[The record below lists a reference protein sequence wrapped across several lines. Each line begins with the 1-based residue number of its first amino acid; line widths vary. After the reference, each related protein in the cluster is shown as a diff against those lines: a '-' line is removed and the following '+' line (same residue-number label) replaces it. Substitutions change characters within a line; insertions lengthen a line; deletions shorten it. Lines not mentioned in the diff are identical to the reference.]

1 MRRKRL
7 VPQTLLSHHSPLVQV
22 HPFIC
27 TILRPAS
34 LQSDNMAQQLSPL
47 DYANL
52 PVAAPPVGVLPN
64 LNNPSTRAIEIYV
77 GFCSLATIREAGNH
91 TYVGLG

>member
-1 MRRKRL
+1 
-7 VPQTLLSHHSPLVQV
+7 
-22 HPFIC
+22 
-27 TILRPAS
+27 
-34 LQSDNMAQQLSPL
+34 MAQQLSPL

-77 GFCSLATIREAGNH
+77 GMGICIGISLVFVLLRL
-91 TYVGLG
+91 YVKLAITHMWGGDDGEKSSQNIKE